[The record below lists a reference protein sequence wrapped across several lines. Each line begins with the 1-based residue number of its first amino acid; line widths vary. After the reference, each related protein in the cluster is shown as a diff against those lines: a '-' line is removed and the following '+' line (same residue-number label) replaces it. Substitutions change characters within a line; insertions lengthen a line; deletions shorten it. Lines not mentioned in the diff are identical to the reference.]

1 MYKLT
6 YQSTKPY
13 KLYIF
18 EDHFVFQIY
27 HLNYTYWLPSCSL
40 HFCNV
45 SYKYYCSVRLY
56 PQLFVGRLMSYIYY
70 MCWFAYSGVQYVLT
84 IRVTRRM
91 CVIRDWNR
99 SPFASTWNHPPGLVR
114 SVLPIFLVVCVF
126 CYACLRLV
134 SSLINVASVSG
145 LSILD
150 CSFGVLL
157 AFINRKML

>member
-56 PQLFVGRLMSYIYY
+56 PQLFVGRLMSHIYY
-70 MCWFAYSGVQYVLT
+70 MCWFAYS
-84 IRVTRRM
+84 IRVTRRV

-114 SVLPIFLVVCVF
+114 SVLPIFLAVCVC

-134 SSLINVASVSG
+134 SLINVASGSG
-145 LSILD
+145 LSIVMLV
-150 CSFGVLL
+150 FVLCL
-157 AFINRKML
+157 

>member
-134 SSLINVASVSG
+134 SSLINVASASG

>member
-56 PQLFVGRLMSYIYY
+56 PQLFVGRLMSHIYY

-84 IRVTRRM
+84 IRVTRRG

-114 SVLPIFLVVCVF
+114 SVLPIFLAVCVF
-126 CYACLRLV
+126 CYACLCLV
-134 SSLINVASVSG
+134 SLINVASVSG
-145 LSILD
+145 LSIVMLV
-150 CSFGVLL
+150 FVLCL
-157 AFINRKML
+157 